1 MGFLLSLNLSH
12 WIGSFSTVGL
22 DSHLGFRQKGLRE
35 ALDFTFHSWEK
46 SEEKRELR
54 GGTNFEEL
62 GIFRHHEIR
71 GREVQIWHAS
81 QGIRTVRFEGHG
93 FRVKAGHRKR
103 GWLIYWGRTLQEF
116 RGRTQA
122 VQQKNRGPYSLYGQY
137 FSAQISRWISGT
149 FSKAVSV
156 FVGTEIEAVL
166 QH

>member
-35 ALDFTFHSWEK
+35 AFHIHSWEK

-54 GGTNFEEL
+54 GGTNFKEL
-62 GIFRHHEIR
+62 GIYRQHEIR

-81 QGIRTVRFEGHG
+81 QASRTVRFEGHG

-103 GWLIYWGRTLQEF
+103 GWLIYWGRTLHEF

-122 VQQKNRGPYSLYGQY
+122 VQHRNRGPYSLYGQY
-137 FSAQISRWISGT
+137 FSTQISRWISGT
-149 FSKAVSV
+149 FPKAASV
-156 FVGTEIEAVL
+156 FVGTEIEAVQ